1 MTETTH
7 ATPGATDAEAEATEG
22 RVEGG
27 EALALRTLEREGID
41 ALVAIGGEDTL
52 GVANKLGELGVP
64 VVGIPKTIDNDL
76 SATEVTFGF
85 DTAVATATEAID
97 RLRTTAESH
106 HRVIVCEVMG
116 RHAGWIAA
124 YAGIAG
130 GAAEILVPGRLQ
142 VIDQDPLTLLDGAHN
157 PDGIAALAEALAEPW
172 AAGHERVV
180 AVVSVLD
187 DKDAAAMLAGLLP
200 MCDALVLTASQN
212 PRALPPPT
220 LQSLAG
226 QLGGPPSEVIRD
238 PRVALSRARE
248 IAGPGG
254 LVVATG
260 SIYLVADLLR
270 PAGAGRAS
278 ML

>member
-1 MTETTH
+1 
-7 ATPGATDAEAEATEG
+7 
-22 RVEGG
+22 
-27 EALALRTLEREGID
+27 LQ
-41 ALVAIGGEDTL
+41 
-52 GVANKLGELGVP
+52 
-64 VVGIPKTIDNDL
+64 
-76 SATEVTFGF
+76 
-85 DTAVATATEAID
+85 AID
-97 RLRTTAESH
+97 E
-106 HRVIVCEVMG
+106 
-116 RHAGWIAA
+116 
-124 YAGIAG
+124 
-130 GAAEILVPGRLQ
+130 
-142 VIDQDPLTLLDGAHN
+142 DPLTLLDGAHN
-157 PDGIAALAEALAEPW
+157 PDGMAALAEALAEPW
-172 AAGHERVV
+172 AGGHDRVV

-187 DKDAAAMLAGLLP
+187 DKDAAAMLATLLP

-238 PRVALSRARE
+238 PRAALERARE
-248 IAGPGG
+248 IAGPNG